1 MSGSAGGGGGGGG
14 GAAGGAGAGA
24 SGAGGSGGPGGPGA
38 APGAAPSADS
48 GVTKAG
54 PVEVIDAQGNS
65 LGQFGQDGKPTAPNV
80 SFKPEAQKPVED
92 KRERE
97 PARELAEQVAK
108 AAADPTPKPE
118 AETARAIERRAELHE
133 AAYLQAKQPALDAM
147 PKEAGQ
153 AERLAELRKRDVDV
167 VPAETAQKWAEV
179 DARDFRKLQEQGRQ
193 EDAAVTMAEVAR
205 TNAAYRVAMAEKAPD
220 VAERVQTLDAAN
232 TAKVEAK
239 DDRKRAESE
248 AMERDKIE
256 EAKQMTPEVA
266 AAKAKADATTY
277 AEQKDPTE
285 KYYSGRDMA
294 MAAQYNKAYR
304 ESLEQVAPDVA
315 KVVTDTDRKAANE
328 SIGPLR
334 EAANDK
340 GPPLP
345 TATLDAGALERVA
358 ANRAHDTKRAAEEM
372 GLNGIEPAVERKQQQ
387 KLEGEEDA
395 KRTAWVKKAEA
406 APEQPKATAA
416 RAPGDNQ
423 VSSDEVFTASKS
435 EVKPII
441 PAEVEQQYLRVGDK
455 YYHPKNTD
463 IVAFEDK
470 GNKLETRSNS
480 EQVAETMVTIAR
492 ARGWDEIKVS
502 GTETFRKE
510 VWLEA
515 AAHGMHVKGYTP
527 TEIDKAELAKRTRDV
542 EANKVEPDAKFR
554 ARETNAESDKQSGA
568 AKQTADAEA
577 KPAAAKPADS
587 TRTAQ
592 DQQADAER
600 DKAAQLS
607 KDRAQAFANK
617 PPTEAVK
624 EHPELAGTYAAMAS
638 MEKKAQADNL
648 SPQQQAVVSARIRQ
662 NIVNSI
668 ERGELPQVQ
677 VREQTEV
684 KREAKEEREM
694 SR

>member
-1 MSGSAGGGGGGGG
+1 MAGSAGGGGGGGG
-14 GAAGGAGAGA
+14 AGGAGAGA
-24 SGAGGSGGPGGPGA
+24 GGAGAGGPGGPGV
-38 APGAAPSADS
+38 APGAAPAADS
-48 GVTKAG
+48 GATKAG

-80 SFKPEAQKPVED
+80 TLKPEAQKPVEE

-97 PARELAEQVAK
+97 PARELAEQIAK
-108 AAADPTPKPE
+108 AAADQTPKPE
-118 AETARAIERRAELHE
+118 AETVRAIERRAELHE
-133 AAYLQAKQPALDAM
+133 AAYMQAKQPALDAL

-205 TNAAYRVAMAEKAPD
+205 TNAAYRAAMAEKAPD
-220 VAERVQTLDAAN
+220 VAERVQALDAAN
-232 TAKVEAK
+232 TAKVDAK
-239 DDRKRAESE
+239 DERKRAEFE

-256 EAKQMTPEVA
+256 AAKQMTPEVA
-266 AAKAKADATTY
+266 AAKAKADATAY
-277 AEQKDPTE
+277 SEQKDQTE
-285 KYYSGRDMA
+285 KYYAGRDMA

-315 KVVTDTDRKAANE
+315 KVVTETDRKAANE
-328 SIGPLR
+328 AIGPLR

-345 TATLDAGALERVA
+345 TATLDAAALERVA
-358 ANRAHDTKRAAEEM
+358 AQRAQDTKRAAEEM
-372 GLNGIEPAVERKQQQ
+372 GLNGIEPAIERKQQQ
-387 KLEGEEDA
+387 KLEGEEEA
-395 KRTAWVKKAEA
+395 KRAAWVKKAEA
-406 APEQPKATAA
+406 AQPEQPKAAAA
-416 RAPGDNQ
+416 RAPGGNE
-423 VSSDEVFTASKS
+423 VGSDEVFTAPKA
-435 EVKPII
+435 EVKPIV
-441 PAEVEQQYLRVGDK
+441 PAEVEQKYLRVGDK

-463 IVAFEDK
+463 VVAFEDK

-502 GTETFRKE
+502 GSETFRKE

-554 ARETNAESDKQSGA
+554 ARETDADAGKQPAA
-568 AKQTADAEA
+568 AKQAGEAEA
-577 KPAAAKPADS
+577 KPAAAKPAEPARS
-587 TRTAQ
+587 AQ

-600 DKAAQLS
+600 DKAAQLA

-617 PPTEAVK
+617 PPAEAVK

-648 SPQQQAVVSARIRQ
+648 TPQQQAVVSARIRQ

-684 KREAKEEREM
+684 KREVKEEREM